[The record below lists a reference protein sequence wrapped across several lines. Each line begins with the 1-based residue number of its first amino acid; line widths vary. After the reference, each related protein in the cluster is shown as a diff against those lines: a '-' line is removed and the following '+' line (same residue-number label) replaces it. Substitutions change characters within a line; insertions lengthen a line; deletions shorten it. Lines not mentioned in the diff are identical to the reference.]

1 MFHLSLRS
9 ADHVRHY
16 SITTAEPS
24 GWEVKLEEDRELR
37 RVDYYQDWHRV
48 ERARA
53 AFEREARELQA
64 SGWLVAQRSQSMNR

>member
-9 ADHVRHY
+9 AGHVRNY

-37 RVDYYQDWHRV
+37 HLAHYQDWHRV
-48 ERARA
+48 ERALA
-53 AFEREARELQA
+53 EFERETSELLA
-64 SGWLVAQRSQSMNR
+64 SGWLVAARS